1 MACLDTNI
9 IIDLLKNEKGTVK
22 KIKELEERGVELSTT
37 TINSFELFKGSLRSN
52 QKEAT
57 KILLELLNNLKI
69 LSFNFKA
76 SEKAA
81 EIFEELRIKGEA
93 IDALDLMIAS
103 IAIVNN
109 ETLMT
114 KNTKHFERMRELKIE
129 A

>member
-1 MACLDTNI
+1 MILDSDVIINFLRKDNEITRKILALQNI
-9 IIDLLKNEKGTVK
+9 E
-22 KIKELEERGVELSTT
+22 ELSTT
-37 TINSFELFKGSLRSN
+37 SINTFEVLRGLSKFN
-52 QKEAT
+52 KIKEGREFLA
-57 KILLELLNNLKI
+57 NLKI

-109 ETLMT
+109 ETLMA
-114 KNTKHFERMRELKIE
+114 KNTKHFERMCELKIE

>member
-1 MACLDTNI
+1 MILDSDVIINFLRKDNETTRKILAIQNI
-9 IIDLLKNEKGTVK
+9 E
-22 KIKELEERGVELSTT
+22 ELSTT
-37 TINSFELFKGSLRSN
+37 SINTFEVLRGLSKFN
-52 QKEAT
+52 
-57 KILLELLNNLKI
+57 KINEGREFLANLKI
-69 LSFNFKA
+69 FSFNFKA

-93 IDALDLMIAS
+93 IDAMDLMIAS

-114 KNTKHFERMRELKIE
+114 KNTRHFERMRELRIE

>member
-1 MACLDTNI
+1 MILDSDVIINFLRKDNEITRKILALQNI
-9 IIDLLKNEKGTVK
+9 E
-22 KIKELEERGVELSTT
+22 ELSTT
-37 TINSFELFKGSLRSN
+37 SINTFEVLRGLSKFN
-52 QKEAT
+52 KIKEGREFLA
-57 KILLELLNNLKI
+57 NLKI

>member
-9 IIDLLKNEKGTVK
+9 IIDILKNEKNTLK
-22 KIKELEERGVELSTT
+22 KIKELEEKGVELSITA
-37 TINSFELFKGSLRSN
+37 INSFELFKGSLRSS

-57 KILLELLNNLKI
+57 KILLELLSNLKI
-69 LSFNFKA
+69 LSFDFKA

-81 EIFEELRIKGEA
+81 EIFEELRKKGET

-103 IAIVNN
+103 IVIVNN

-114 KNTKHFERMRELKIE
+114 KNTRHFERMSGLKIL
-129 A
+129 

>member
-1 MACLDTNI
+1 MILDSDVIINFLRKDNEITRKILALQNI
-9 IIDLLKNEKGTVK
+9 E
-22 KIKELEERGVELSTT
+22 ELSTT
-37 TINSFELFKGSLRSN
+37 SINTFEVLRGLSKFN
-52 QKEAT
+52 KIKEGREFLA
-57 KILLELLNNLKI
+57 NLKI

-114 KNTKHFERMRELKIE
+114 KNTKHFERMHELKIE